1 MPAISPRQ
9 ILVIRL
15 GRLGDV
21 VLATPLVRA
30 LRQAFPQAQVDWVI
44 KQEFASLLQGHPW
57 LHLVIP
63 LDTSQGPA
71 GLFRLAGELRR
82 RRYDLV
88 LDLHGI
94 PRSYL
99 LSGWSAAGMR
109 RRYRKWPIRRRL
121 LTGFGWNL
129 LRGAPSVAERYFTA
143 VEDFGIA
150 PDQGAPELM
159 PGAEAR
165 QESGRLLA
173 PWPRPR
179 IGLAP
184 GATRFTK
191 RWPAESFAAVGADL
205 AERFSGSVVVV
216 GGPEDRETAQ
226 EILNRM
232 SPQRPKLDLTGRLTL
247 PQAVAVIQDLD
258 LLISNDT
265 GLMHVA
271 TAVQTPVVAV
281 FGPTT
286 RELGF
291 FPLGPAA
298 KVIEHQDLSCRPC
311 SVHGSDSCPRGH
323 FRCMKEI
330 TPEQVNR
337 ATAPFLA
344 KG

>member
-9 ILVIRL
+9 ILPICL

-121 LTGFGWNL
+121 LTGVGWNL

-150 PDQGAPELM
+150 PDQGAPEL
-159 PGAEAR
+159 
-165 QESGRLLA
+165 
-173 PWPRPR
+173 
-179 IGLAP
+179 
-184 GATRFTK
+184 
-191 RWPAESFAAVGADL
+191 
-205 AERFSGSVVVV
+205 
-216 GGPEDRETAQ
+216 
-226 EILNRM
+226 
-232 SPQRPKLDLTGRLTL
+232 
-247 PQAVAVIQDLD
+247 
-258 LLISNDT
+258 
-265 GLMHVA
+265 
-271 TAVQTPVVAV
+271 
-281 FGPTT
+281 
-286 RELGF
+286 
-291 FPLGPAA
+291 
-298 KVIEHQDLSCRPC
+298 
-311 SVHGSDSCPRGH
+311 
-323 FRCMKEI
+323 
-330 TPEQVNR
+330 
-337 ATAPFLA
+337 
-344 KG
+344 